1 VCKYLYIIIN
11 TNIYKMTKLLNIK
24 IDNDLYD
31 NYKKYCEEN
40 TYNLSE
46 RLRQFIVLDMKLDLN
61 EKDIIKEIKKL
72 L

>member
-1 VCKYLYIIIN
+1 
-11 TNIYKMTKLLNIK
+11 MTKNLNMK
-24 IDNDLYD
+24 IDIELYD

-61 EKDIIKEIKKL
+61 EKDIIKEIKKIA
-72 L
+72 